1 MKRHR
6 GGTTQMVEQL
16 YSWILVL
23 GEEADKYN
31 SSKRE
36 IFTLKAELLL
46 KASSGRS
53 LSTTTY
59 KREVNQSQQASMKNK
74 QGAKET
80 AIIPINNYWESLT
93 QYYWI
98 ASGFKMK
105 YYLQH
110 GILLILKSWSI
121 KLTRRML
128 KTNSRKLNWDK
139 FYLEWHPYISFQSQR
154 LVQ

>member
-23 GEEADKYN
+23 GEEVDKYN

-80 AIIPINNYWESLT
+80 AIIPINNY
-93 QYYWI
+93 
-98 ASGFKMK
+98 
-105 YYLQH
+105 
-110 GILLILKSWSI
+110 
-121 KLTRRML
+121 
-128 KTNSRKLNWDK
+128 
-139 FYLEWHPYISFQSQR
+139 
-154 LVQ
+154 